1 MATLRA
7 FVNCLLNNDVSVYL
21 VTDTKGNN
29 ADQPPSVAI
38 LALHLLLM
46 RCRISNRN
54 FWEGQGD
61 PASDG
66 VEGAN
71 RIKAYR
77 GCPLPIHVSKTLHQ
91 FEKLEPLE
99 L

>member
-1 MATLRA
+1 M
-7 FVNCLLNNDVSVYL
+7 N
-21 VTDTKGNN
+21 
-29 ADQPPSVAI
+29 
-38 LALHLLLM
+38 LH
-46 RCRISNRN
+46 RISNRN